1 MPDILLARTGSHRGA
16 GHCFSRLDDG
26 GDFVSVILILI
37 LISLTLALGFLACFV
52 WAVRSGQYEDTLTPS
67 MRILSEDQPA
77 KKDPHNS

>member
-1 MPDILLARTGSHRGA
+1 
-16 GHCFSRLDDG
+16 
-26 GDFVSVILILI
+26 VSVILILI
-37 LISLTLALGFLACFV
+37 IISLTLALGFLTCFV